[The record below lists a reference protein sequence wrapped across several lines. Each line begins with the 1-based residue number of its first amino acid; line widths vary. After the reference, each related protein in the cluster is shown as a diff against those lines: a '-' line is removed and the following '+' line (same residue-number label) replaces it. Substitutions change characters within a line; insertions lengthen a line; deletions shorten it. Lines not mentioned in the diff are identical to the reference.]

1 MLSAVFAIT
10 VRSFLVDEDDLRD
23 VRSAVAD
30 LAGRW
35 KDFGISLGIRLS
47 KLDEL
52 NSHSPSES
60 VREMLALWLR
70 QNYNVK
76 TIITI
81 SYFIFSYTKHTSLV
95 SSLLKYPMPTLKNLS
110 SLHHCAQLTETLAG

>member
-1 MLSAVFAIT
+1 MFAIT

-23 VRSAVAD
+23 VRSSVAD

-35 KDFGISLGIRLS
+35 KDFGIALGIRLS

-60 VREMLALWLR
+60 LREMLALWLR

-81 SYFIFSYTKHTSLV
+81 SYFFFSSYTRHTSLV
-95 SSLLKYPMPTLKNLS
+95 SRLVKYPMPTLKTFPAYIIVHN
-110 SLHHCAQLTETLAG
+110 

>member
-1 MLSAVFAIT
+1 MLE
-10 VRSFLVDEDDLRD
+10 FLVDEDNLRD

-47 KLDEL
+47 KLDEI
-52 NSHSPSES
+52 NSHSPGES
-60 VREMLALWLR
+60 LREMLALWLR

-76 TIITI
+76 TIITLYLLI
-81 SYFIFSYTKHTSLV
+81 YYTKHNSLV
-95 SSLLKYPMPTLKNLS
+95 SRLAKYLMPTLKTSPAYIMCTTHINGSGVYGYLNFI
-110 SLHHCAQLTETLAG
+110 LN